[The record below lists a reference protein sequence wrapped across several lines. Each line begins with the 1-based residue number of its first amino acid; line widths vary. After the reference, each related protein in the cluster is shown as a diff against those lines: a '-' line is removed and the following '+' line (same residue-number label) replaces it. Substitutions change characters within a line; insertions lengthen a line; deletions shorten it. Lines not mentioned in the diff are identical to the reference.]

1 MLQQYSRHTTPVT
14 AAYNKT
20 ACKDKLF
27 CREKSILLFKSIHFV
42 KSNEKRQNEENNGKK
57 SL

>member
-1 MLQQYSRHTTPVT
+1 MMLQQYSRHTTPVT

-27 CREKSILLFKSIHFV
+27 CREKIYFLFKKHPFS
-42 KSNEKRQNEENNGKK
+42 
-57 SL
+57 